1 LKPEMVSFSYPKPL
15 FRTFPA
21 RRTSTV
27 ERQAAPT
34 EGRSMIK
41 VLGWGLTILAV
52 AFLIGQLVVST
63 PLLPNAI
70 SAVLLVFV
78 SLMAGM
84 RIGINGAMA
93 YVRDVQRLNKVL
105 AEQHHELE
113 VLNANLLQ
121 QVTVQAEERTTE
133 RNLS

>member
-1 LKPEMVSFSYPKPL
+1 
-15 FRTFPA
+15 
-21 RRTSTV
+21 
-27 ERQAAPT
+27 
-34 EGRSMIK
+34 MIK

>member
-1 LKPEMVSFSYPKPL
+1 MNSFSYPKPL

-27 ERQAAPT
+27 EWQAAPT

-52 AFLIGQLVVST
+52 AFLIWQLVATT
-63 PLLPNAI
+63 PQLPNAI
-70 SAVLLVFV
+70 SAILLVFV
-78 SLMAGM
+78 SLMAGL

-93 YVRDVQRLNKVL
+93 YVLDVQRLNKVL

-113 VLNANLLQ
+113 ELNANLLQ
-121 QVTVQAEERTTE
+121 QQAAKAEEQAAE